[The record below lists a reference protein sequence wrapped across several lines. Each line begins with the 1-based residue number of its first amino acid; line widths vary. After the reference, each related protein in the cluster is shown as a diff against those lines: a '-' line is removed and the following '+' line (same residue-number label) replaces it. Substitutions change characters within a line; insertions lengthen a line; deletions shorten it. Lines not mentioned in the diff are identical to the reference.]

1 MNWKDLKIAKKLY
14 IGFGAVLVL
23 AILVGYVGW
32 NGLNTV
38 GSAVQNANEANTLV
52 KAVKDMGAAR
62 QAYLNTKDKSKY
74 EQVMKTTDEMFTQM
88 DVLKSRL
95 DDQSHVALLDRARQK
110 TDEYRKVWGNWVEIT
125 ESTQKAMDAI
135 TADANIAQEQF
146 FAMRDK
152 FKADLDQAV
161 ASGAGKAVLER
172 KVKKN
177 NSAAGMVADYL
188 DMRVAYRN
196 YLILD
201 DKKYS
206 EQFLDFTDGIAAQAE
221 EAMNLAETDGERG
234 QLNTIISACRGLHSS
249 MVVVVEKTDGSK
261 EAHDQ
266 LAGLAGEVVTAMN
279 DLLDTQDKLMSDS
292 MSTAVT
298 LAVSFLA
305 GAILVGLF
313 IAFTIA
319 RGISNPVSNMATI
332 AQQIAVGDIDHTITL
347 QSRDEI
353 GILAGAF
360 RQLIDYMKELAGA
373 AERIASNDL
382 TVKVTPKSDKDILS
396 NSFKTMTLNLS
407 TMVRQMGENASQL
420 VAAAT
425 EVASSAEQMS
435 RGAKD
440 QTDQMTQ
447 IATAIEEMTATIVES
462 SKNASEASDGARG
475 AADTAGTG
483 GQVVSNTIQGMQRIA
498 AVVRESAESISK
510 LARSADQIGEIIGV
524 IDDIADQTNLLALNA
539 AIEAA
544 RAGEQGRGFAV
555 VADEVRKLAE
565 RTGKA
570 TGEIT
575 GMIKGIQDETEEA
588 VKSMETGIQEV
599 DKGRELADK
608 AGNSL
613 NEIVTMSQRV
623 TDMIQQIA
631 TATNEQSSAAE
642 QISKNVESVS
652 SIVRE
657 SASGA
662 QQSAAAAEELNRQ
675 AEGMQKMV
683 AQFKIAHQE

>member
-14 IGFGAVLVL
+14 FGFGAVLVL
-23 AILVGYVGW
+23 AIVVGYVGW

-38 GSAVQNANEANTLV
+38 GSSVENANEANTLV
-52 KAVKDMGAAR
+52 KEVKDMGTAR
-62 QAYLNTKDKSKY
+62 QAYLNTKDKTKY
-74 EQVMKTTDEMFTQM
+74 ELVMKTTDDMFAQM
-88 DVLKSRL
+88 DALKKRL
-95 DDQSHVALLDRARQK
+95 SNPEHVALCEQGRQK
-110 TDEYRKVWGNWVEIT
+110 TEQYRKTWGDWVVIT
-125 ESTQKAMDAI
+125 EETQKAMNSI
-135 TADANIAQEQF
+135 TADANVAQEQF

-152 FKADLDQAV
+152 FKADLDEAV
-161 ASGAGKAVLER
+161 ASGVGRVALER
-172 KVKKN
+172 KVRKN
-177 NSAAGMVADYL
+177 NAAAEMVADYL

-206 EQFLDFTDGIAAQAE
+206 QQFIDYTDKIADDAE
-221 EAMNLAETDGERG
+221 KSLALVDSDAEKG
-234 QLNTIISACRGLHSS
+234 QLNTVISACHSLHSS
-249 MVVVVEKTDGSK
+249 MVIVVDKTDQSH
-261 EAHDQ
+261 ETAET
-266 LAGLAGEVVTAMN
+266 LAGLAGDVVNSMN
-279 DLLDTQDKLMSDS
+279 QLLETQNKEMSAS
-292 MSTAVT
+292 MSTAT
-298 LAVSFLA
+298 SLAMGFLA
-305 GAILVGLF
+305 GAILLGMF
-313 IAFTIA
+313 IAFSIA
-319 RGISNPVSNMATI
+319 RGISNPVSSMAQI
-332 AQQIAVGDIDHTITL
+332 AQQIAVGDIDHTIDL
-347 QSRDEI
+347 HSKDEV
-353 GILAGAF
+353 GMLAGAF
-360 RQLIDYMKELAGA
+360 RQLISYMKDLAGA
-373 AERIASNDL
+373 AERIAANDL
-382 TVKVTPKSDKDILS
+382 TVKVTPKSDKDVLS
-396 NSFKTMTLNLS
+396 NSFKTMTLNLG
-407 TMVRQMGENASQL
+407 TMVRQMGENATQL

-425 EVASSAEQMS
+425 EVASSAEEMS

-462 SKNASEASDGARG
+462 SKNASEASEGARG

-483 GQVVSNTIQGMQRIA
+483 GQVVSDTIQGMQRIA
-498 AVVRESAESISK
+498 SVVRESAESISK
-510 LARSADQIGEIIGV
+510 LAKSADQIGEIIGV

-575 GMIKGIQDETEEA
+575 GMIKGIQDETEDA

-599 DKGRELADK
+599 DKGRDLADK

-613 NEIVTMSQRV
+613 NEIVAMSQRV

-631 TATNEQSSAAE
+631 TATNEQSTAAE
-642 QISKNVESVS
+642 QISKNVENVS

-675 AEGMQKMV
+675 AEGMQRMV
-683 AQFKIAHQE
+683 SQFKIAHHE

>member
-23 AILVGYVGW
+23 AVLVGYVGW
-32 NGLNTV
+32 NGLGTV
-38 GSAVQNANEANTLV
+38 GSAVENANDANTLV
-52 KAVKDMGAAR
+52 KEVKDMGAAR
-62 QAYLNTKDKSKY
+62 QAYLNTKDQTKY
-74 EQVMKTTDEMFTQM
+74 ELVMKTTDEMFTQL
-88 DVLKSRL
+88 DALKKRL
-95 DDQSHVALLDRARQK
+95 NDPEHIALCEQGRQK
-110 TDEYRKVWGNWVEIT
+110 PEQYRKIWGDCVAIT
-125 ESTQKAMDAI
+125 EETKKAMSSI
-135 TADANIAQEQF
+135 TADANVAQEQF

-152 FKADLDQAV
+152 FKADLNQAV
-161 ASGAGKAVLER
+161 SSGVGKAVLER
-172 KVKKN
+172 KLKKN
-177 NSAAGMVADYL
+177 EAATDMVADYL
-188 DMRVAYRN
+188 DLRVAYRN

-206 EQFLDFTDGIAAQAE
+206 QQFLEFTDKIADRAEQA
-221 EAMNLAETDGERG
+221 LALADNDTEKG
-234 QLNTIISACRGLHSS
+234 QLNTVLSACRGLRSS
-249 MVVVVEKTDGSK
+249 MVIVVDKTDQSK
-261 EAHDQ
+261 ATHEV
-266 LAGLAGEVVTAMN
+266 LAGLAGDVVNSMN
-279 DLLDTQDKLMSDS
+279 QLLETQSKEMSAA
-292 MSTAVT
+292 MSTAT
-298 LAVSFLA
+298 SLAVGFLA
-305 GAILVGLF
+305 GAILLGIF
-313 IAFTIA
+313 IAFSIA
-319 RGISNPVSNMATI
+319 RGISKPISSMASV
-332 AQQIAVGDIDHTITL
+332 AQQIAVGDIDHTIDL
-347 QSRDEI
+347 RSKDEI
-353 GILAGAF
+353 GSLAGAF
-360 RQLIDYMKELAGA
+360 RQLITYMKELADA

-382 TVKVTPKSDKDILS
+382 TVKVAPKSEKDVLS
-396 NSFKTMTLNLS
+396 NSFKTMTLNLG
-407 TMVRQMGENASQL
+407 TMVRQMGENATQL

-425 EVASSAEQMS
+425 EVASSAEEMS

-462 SKNASEASDGARG
+462 SKNAGEASEGARG
-475 AADTAGTG
+475 AANTAGSG
-483 GQVVSNTIQGMQRIA
+483 GQVVSDTIQGMQRIA
-498 AVVRESAESISK
+498 SVVRESAESISK

-613 NEIVTMSQRV
+613 NEIVAMSQRV

-631 TATNEQSSAAE
+631 TATNEQSTAAE
-642 QISKNVESVS
+642 QISKNVENVS

-675 AEGMQKMV
+675 AEGMQRMV
-683 AQFKIAHQE
+683 AQFKIAHHE